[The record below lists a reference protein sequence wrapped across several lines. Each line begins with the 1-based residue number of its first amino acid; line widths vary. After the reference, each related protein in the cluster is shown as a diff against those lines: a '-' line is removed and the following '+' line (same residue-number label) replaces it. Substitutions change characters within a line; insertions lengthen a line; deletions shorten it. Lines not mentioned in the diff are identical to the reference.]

1 MADSETINTCKSCG
15 FSGAGD
21 YCSRCGHQYKTK
33 RISISGLLHDILHFF
48 THLEKG
54 FGYTLKQ
61 LIIAPGHMQRTYI
74 EGERSKHQKPF
85 SMFIICASIS
95 AVSRYWILKALLKYY
110 HAADISEANFFHEYI
125 VVLYIALVPVFAL
138 LGYLFFYKS
147 GYNYAEMGVWI
158 LYTVSVLFL
167 GAIFIALTRF
177 AWPFQDSAYIEF
189 PVFCVYFTIT
199 AVNFFKKLSRWEV
212 VIKSLIIMTIIFLLN
227 QVLEDFAVHLISRS

>member
-1 MADSETINTCKSCG
+1 M
-15 FSGAGD
+15 
-21 YCSRCGHQYKTK
+21 
-33 RISISGLLHDILHFF
+33 
-48 THLEKG
+48 
-54 FGYTLKQ
+54 
-61 LIIAPGHMQRTYI
+61 
-74 EGERSKHQKPF
+74 
-85 SMFIICASIS
+85 
-95 AVSRYWILKALLKYY
+95 
-110 HAADISEANFFHEYI
+110 

-158 LYTVSVLFL
+158 FYTVSVLFL